1 MGNIV
6 ALDICMIV
14 CRSIQGAMMLIH
26 IIGLLCVF
34 SIQLQTC
41 LGQYSVEICK
51 QWTANVPKEEIGEC
65 LTGRCVQ
72 QVDSNGGPAQF
83 TYSYYF
89 NVGHALCSPNSQV
102 SWHAK
107 NLITGIHV
115 CHELCQSADGAVWL
129 VGDDLVVRKIYTPED
144 AGAAVPGAKD
154 AAPAEGAISG
164 MYVHLTC
171 AALLAIFFF
180 LG

>member
-1 MGNIV
+1 
-6 ALDICMIV
+6 MIV
-14 CRSIQGAMMLIH
+14 CRSIQGAMMLIY

-34 SIQLQTC
+34 SKQLQTC
-41 LGQYSVEICK
+41 LGQYSVENEPFVSICK
-51 QWTANVPKEEIGEC
+51 QWTANVQKENIGEC

-102 SWHAK
+102 SWHVK
-107 NLITGIHV
+107 NLISGIHV

-144 AGAAVPGAKD
+144 DGAAASGAKD
-154 AAPAEGAISG
+154 AAPAEGAISNSS

-171 AALLAIFFF
+171 VALLAIFFF